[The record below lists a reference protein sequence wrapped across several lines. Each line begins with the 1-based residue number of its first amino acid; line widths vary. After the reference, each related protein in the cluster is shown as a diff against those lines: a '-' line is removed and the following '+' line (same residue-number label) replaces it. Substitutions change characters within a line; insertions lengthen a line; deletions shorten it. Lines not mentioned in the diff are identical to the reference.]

1 MLFKAEKKERELIFF
16 EIGNHDEIRRLLKSR

>member
-16 EIGNHDEIRRLLKSR
+16 EIGNHDEIRRLLKS